1 MYKNTIE
8 NEMYIYLDFAWIFE
22 TENVDFCDFACTGLG
37 WGLDMAACGGVF
49 PLFLGGLR
57 RICASA

>member
-1 MYKNTIE
+1 
-8 NEMYIYLDFAWIFE
+8 MYIYLDFAWIFE

-37 WGLDMAACGGVF
+37 WGLDMAACGGAF